1 MTMLRVLLAAA
12 FVAGLHAPAASAQ
25 DREVFP
31 GDRVR
36 VTSDERW
43 TGFVQA
49 LDSDSIHVIPDG
61 ERSARPLA
69 LSSVERLEVS
79 VGERGRGR
87 GFLIGGLAGAGVAAG
102 TAALISANHTCEM
115 EPDQFGLVPFC
126 ETVGPV
132 AIVASTLIG
141 FAVGG
146 GVGAFFGG
154 GERWVRALLPG
165 RVGALRMQLRLGS
178 AAPGQTTRSEPISV
192 R

>member
-1 MTMLRVLLAAA
+1 MLPFLLAG
-12 FVAGLHAPAASAQ
+12 VLWAPAALAQ

-36 VTSDERW
+36 VTGAERW

-61 ERSARPLA
+61 ETSARPLA
-69 LSSVERLEVS
+69 LTSLERIEVS

-87 GFLIGGLAGAGVAAG
+87 GFLIGGLAGAGLAAG
-102 TAALISANHTCEM
+102 TAAIISANHQCEM
-115 EPDQFGLVPFC
+115 EPDRFGLTPFC

-132 AIVASTLIG
+132 AVVASTAFG

-146 GVGAFFGG
+146 GVGALFGG

-165 RVGALRMQLRLGS
+165 RLGQLRLRLRFG
-178 AAPGQTTRSEPISV
+178 
-192 R
+192 

>member
-1 MTMLRVLLAAA
+1 MTTRSALLAAVIVSA
-12 FVAGLHAPAASAQ
+12 LAAPPARAQ

-36 VTSDERW
+36 VTRDDRW

-49 LDSDSIHVIPDG
+49 VDSDSIHVIPDG
-61 ERSARPLA
+61 ETVARPLA
-69 LSSVERLEVS
+69 LSSLERLEVS

-87 GFLIGGLAGAGVAAG
+87 TFLIGALAGAGLSAG
-102 TAALISANHTCEM
+102 TAAIISANHTCEQ
-115 EPDQFGLVPFC
+115 EPDPFGLTPFC

-132 AIVASTLIG
+132 AIATSALIG

-154 GERWVRALLPG
+154 GERWVGALLPG
-165 RVGALRMQLRLGS
+165 RVGAVRLQLRLGG
-178 AAPGQTTRSEPISV
+178 AGPGQSARSEPIRV